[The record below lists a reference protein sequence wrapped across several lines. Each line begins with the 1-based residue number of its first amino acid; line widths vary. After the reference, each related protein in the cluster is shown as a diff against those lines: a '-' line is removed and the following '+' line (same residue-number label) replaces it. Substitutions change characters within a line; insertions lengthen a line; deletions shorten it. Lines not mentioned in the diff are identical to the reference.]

1 MVLRGHGGV
10 KLNIFKRLH
19 VPLAVLSVDGG
30 DVRVHAVR
38 QGLAVIYFYGLE
50 HLLARDELHSEG
62 AERIGKR
69 FVFQQRFIRDRLRLS
84 GSACAVKPGQRVGD
98 EEIIR
103 ERTCAA
109 AADRA
114 RILGIPGDGHKR
126 HAAGDGAAA
135 AGHAVRHTRAGDAAD
150 ITSAGKRTLGPA
162 VFNRRAANARDA
174 ADIIAALAL
183 HAAVGLAAVDQAEI
197 HPAADRRRAVLLGCD
212 CARGDAALQ
221 NGAQLLLALGRGQ
234 ALVDIALGVSAGPS
248 MPIAPAMPPTLR
260 SACTA
265 PVFFAAA
272 QSAHGDAVGICLRA
286 VGHKGRGFP
295 DCPWRQKTVV
305 LISSSLSLIGLH
317 VFFAASRT
325 DSPPVSRWAHL
336 RAHAAQRT
344 CQLRHGGIRV
354 HLQRRAERP
363 EPSVPP
369 EIEMSETGQ
378 RIRPTPAPTPASVAF
393 NFQRVRID
401 ADAAVRSRTN
411 ETGADA
417 GDASPTVR
425 SAAPLTPPVCSA
437 RPASMVASRE
447 VIGRV
452 TRLSRYAPIPASWE
466 PRSLA
471 APPGRRRSPDR

>member
-1 MVLRGHGGV
+1 MRGGRMAVCDILAVFPDGLRDAGRDLAESGGRDGLRLRLQAVGARIRALGQEDGPAVGTLHIARERVDAGVVLRGHGGV
-10 KLNIFKRLH
+10 KLNIFKCLH

-50 HLLARDELHSEG
+50 HLPARDELHSEG
-62 AERIGKR
+62 AERVGKR

-174 ADIIAALAL
+174 AGIIAALAL

-221 NGAQLLLALGRGQ
+221 NGAQLILLALGRGQ
-234 ALVDIALGVSAGPS
+234 TLADVAFRVSAS
-248 MPIAPAMPPTLR
+248 LHAHRARDAADVAVSLHHAR
-260 SACTA
+260 
-265 PVFFAAA
+265 VFAAA

-286 VGHKGRGFP
+286 VGHKVAVFQTVHGVKDGRA
-295 DCPWRQKTVV
+295 DLVQLVAD
-305 LISSSLSLIGLH
+305 GLH
-317 VFFAASRT
+317 VF
-325 DSPPVSRWAHL
+325 
-336 RAHAAQRT
+336 
-344 CQLRHGGIRV
+344 
-354 HLQRRAERP
+354 LQRL
-363 EPSVPP
+363 
-369 EIEMSETGQ
+369 GQ
-378 RIRPTPAPTPASVAF
+378 IR
-393 NFQRVRID
+393 
-401 ADAAVRSRTN
+401 
-411 ETGADA
+411 
-417 GDASPTVR
+417 
-425 SAAPLTPPVCSA
+425 
-437 RPASMVASRE
+437 
-447 VIGRV
+447 
-452 TRLSRYAPIPASWE
+452 RL
-466 PRSLA
+466 
-471 APPGRRRSPDR
+471 